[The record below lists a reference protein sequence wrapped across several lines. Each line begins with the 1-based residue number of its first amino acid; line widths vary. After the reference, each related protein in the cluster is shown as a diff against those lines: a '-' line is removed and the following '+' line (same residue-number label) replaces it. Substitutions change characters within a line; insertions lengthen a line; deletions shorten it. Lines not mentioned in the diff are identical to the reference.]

1 MFRGFANGFDSAP
14 SLQFGKQ
21 PPGFKEGEHS
31 VGRGLAAGDVTGDGI
46 DDLVVG
52 TGDVVD
58 EWAGL
63 AAVGGFYFVPG
74 SGSGLRLG
82 DRRFIGRRSPGVH
95 QRGAVVTNELGSA
108 LAVADFDRDGFA
120 EVAVGDPAGSDDASS
135 CDPDAPCGGA
145 VLILRGSRT
154 GPVTRGPQRWA
165 LTTVKPADPVA
176 GDQIEDNPGNRFGE
190 RLAAGDLDRDGR
202 LDLAVAA
209 PLHQVVYQAVGTGRV
224 YVLYGSRAGLSG
236 AGQPISQRTPG
247 VRGIGRVGEGFGR
260 GGLQILDC
268 GYGRTADLLVH
279 SGGDRSSRGTVTVLY
294 GSRRGVTVRG
304 AQLWHQ
310 DMPGI
315 PGHGARDDRLGD
327 G

>member
-1 MFRGFANGFDSAP
+1 M
-14 SLQFGKQ
+14 
-21 PPGFKEGEHS
+21 
-31 VGRGLAAGDVTGDGI
+31 TGDGF

-63 AAVGGFYFVPG
+63 VAVGGFHFIPG

-82 DRRFIGRRSPGVH
+82 GRSFIGRRTPGVR

-120 EVAVGDPAGSDDASS
+120 DVAVGDPAGSDDRSS
-135 CDPDAPCGGA
+135 CDSDAPCGGA
-145 VLILRGSRT
+145 VLILPGNRR
-154 GPVTRGPQRWA
+154 GPVTRGLQRWA
-165 LTTVKPADPVA
+165 PTTVMPADPVA
-176 GDQIEDNPGNRFGE
+176 SDRIEDNPGNRFGA
-190 RLAAGDLDRDGR
+190 RLTVGDLDRDGR

-209 PLHQVVYQAVGTGRV
+209 PLDQVVHGRVGTGRV
-224 YVLYGSRAGLSG
+224 YMLYGSRAGLSSVG
-236 AGQPISQRTPG
+236 RRVSQRTPG
-247 VRGIGRVGEGFGR
+247 VRGIGRVGEGFGW

-268 GYGRTADLLVH
+268 GRGRAADLLVH
-279 SGGDRSSRGTVTVLY
+279 SGGDRSTRGTVTVLY

-315 PGHGARDDRLGD
+315 PGRGEREDRLGV